1 LGLFSFGPPKHDLF
15 TDVEKKQIVEAIRQ
29 QEMRTSGEIRVFVEK
44 KCKYVDPVDRA
55 REVFMGL
62 EMEHTAHRNGVLI
75 YIAYKHRQLAIFG
88 DEGIYRELGEQF
100 WHGEVDKMLKEF
112 NSNHFAEGIIEIIQ
126 DIGSALIQHFPYDRT
141 DKNELPDD
149 IVFGD

>member
-15 TDVEKKQIVEAIRQ
+15 TEVEKKQIVEAIRE
-29 QEMRTSGEIRVFVEK
+29 QEKRTSGEIRVFVEK

-62 EMEHTAHRNGVLI
+62 EMERTAHRNGVLI

-88 DEGIYRELGEQF
+88 DEGIHHELGEQF
-100 WHGEVDKMLKEF
+100 WHAEVDKILGEF
-112 NSNHFAEGIIEIIQ
+112 NSNHFAEGIMEIIR